1 MATAAQSGFQ
11 GLRAKARESRKKGR
25 FLNYADPTI
34 PVPGT
39 GLRFTIFH
47 SCAKTLAFF
56 WIFPK
61 NSWNRNVAAWRP
73 REPGHAINYKG
84 NVSADTLGLDTW

>member
-1 MATAAQSGFQ
+1 MTTAAQSGFQ

-47 SCAKTLAFF
+47 SCAKTLFF
-56 WIFPK
+56 GYFRKTHGIGT
-61 NSWNRNVAAWRP
+61 WRP
-73 REPGHAINYKG
+73 GDRGSP
-84 NVSADTLGLDTW
+84 DTQSTIRAM

>member
-1 MATAAQSGFQ
+1 MTTAAQSGFQ

-39 GLRFTIFH
+39 GLKLTIFTH
-47 SCAKTLAFF
+47 ALNPLLFF

>member
-1 MATAAQSGFQ
+1 MTTAAQSGFQ

-39 GLRFTIFH
+39 GLRLTIFH
-47 SCAKTLAFF
+47 SCANSLAFF
-56 WIFPK
+56 FYISEK
-61 NSWNRNVAAWRP
+61 
-73 REPGHAINYKG
+73 
-84 NVSADTLGLDTW
+84 LMQ